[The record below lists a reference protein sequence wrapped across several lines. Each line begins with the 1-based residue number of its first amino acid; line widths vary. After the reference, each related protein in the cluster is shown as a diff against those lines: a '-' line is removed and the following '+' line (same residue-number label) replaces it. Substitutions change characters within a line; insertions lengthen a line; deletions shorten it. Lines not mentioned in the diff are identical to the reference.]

1 MYAFAERSWISIDI
15 HTVGTREYVSR
26 VLEFALKRPSGQ
38 MTPTRE
44 STLVGVS
51 ALHPS
56 QAPLSS

>member
-1 MYAFAERSWISIDI
+1 MHAIVEQSWISIDI
-15 HTVGTREYVSR
+15 HTVGTRECVRR

-51 ALHPS
+51 TLRPS
-56 QAPLSS
+56 